1 MLARLPAG
9 ERTAEIAAAMGVTRS
24 TARTRVQTVLTKLGV
39 HSRLEAVVSA
49 CPARHPTSRPVRGS
63 VSSFTGH
70 PTRRGCQ
77 QGAGHGG
84 NWDRDRSMVGR

>member
-24 TARTRVQTVLTKLGV
+24 TARTRVQTVLIKLSV

-49 CPARHPTSRPVRGS
+49 AWPGIRLPAL
-63 VSSFTGH
+63 
-70 PTRRGCQ
+70 
-77 QGAGHGG
+77 
-84 NWDRDRSMVGR
+84 